1 MLKLDF
7 KHRKFLEGKGFLR
20 SSIENQM
27 YKTIPK
33 KYILRRLIGNS
44 LRKKFDLSGVPG
56 FYQEEDWGWTFTG
69 QNGFFIPLFDEQN
82 KIQALSIHLD
92 KPYNNTTDLWFS
104 SNGKINGT
112 ATKNWISKSN
122 INSDT
127 ETVVLTDN
135 LLLSNLI
142 KEARKIPV
150 IAFSSISNSYTILR
164 ALDNTNIKNI
174 IFTVR
179 NPENQNLD
187 YIINRV
193 FRDLIPLG
201 YNLETKYV
209 KDYKDILDDNF
220 LTLYELKKVA

>member
-1 MLKLDF
+1 M
-7 KHRKFLEGKGFLR
+7 
-20 SSIENQM
+20 
-27 YKTIPK
+27 
-33 KYILRRLIGNS
+33 
-44 LRKKFDLSGVPG
+44 
-56 FYQEEDWGWTFTG
+56 
-69 QNGFFIPLFDEQN
+69 
-82 KIQALSIHLD
+82 
-92 KPYNNTTDLWFS
+92 
-104 SNGKINGT
+104 
-112 ATKNWISKSN
+112 
-122 INSDT
+122 
-127 ETVVLTDN
+127 
-135 LLLSNLI
+135 I